1 MDATPIT
8 LDDRYKV
15 GNGRVFLTG
24 VQALTRL
31 PIIQAQRDEES
42 GLNTG
47 GFISGYRGS
56 PLGGYDGALWQA
68 QGYLD
73 EHGIKFQP
81 AINEELAATAMIGTQ
96 QVNSY
101 PDATVDGVFGIWY
114 GKGPGADRASDA
126 MKHANSIGTTPH
138 GGVLVV
144 VGDDPGAVSSAVA
157 HQCEQLLSSWLMPIL
172 YPASVHEYIDY
183 GLLGIAMSRYAGC
196 YVGFKAVS
204 ETVESAASVMVDPL
218 HPEITIP
225 DDHQLPPDG
234 VHVRWPD
241 PQLVQEARLQN
252 VKLPAVKAFARA
264 NKIDQVV
271 MGDGKAKIGIVSAGK
286 AYLDLMQALAELG
299 IDDARA
305 EELGIKV
312 YKVGL
317 VWPMEPEGLLEFAQG
332 LDEIL
337 VVEEKRAFM
346 ETQIKEVF
354 YNHPAGDRPTIIG
367 KTDEAGAALLPTTG
381 ETNPGQIARV
391 LFKRLPPDAL
401 NDNMRARMDYLDQVE
416 AQAAKPPI
424 AMRPP
429 FFCSG
434 CPHNRSTVVPEGSRA
449 LAGTGCHLM
458 AGFMGRKTDL
468 FIQMGGE
475 GVPWMGHEPF
485 CSSDHIFQNLGD
497 GTYVHSGSLA
507 LRQSIAA
514 GTNITYKILFNDAV
528 AMTGGQP
535 FEGSL
540 TVPQITQQVYHEGA
554 RRIAVLTDEPE
565 KYTSN
570 AGFAPQ
576 VSVHHRDEL
585 DAVQKELAQVK
596 GVSVIVYDQVC
607 ATEKR
612 RRRKR
617 GAYPEAAAKVYINS
631 AVCEGCGD
639 CSVQSNCISVS
650 PLETPLGR
658 KRIIDQSSCNQDFSC
673 LNGFCPSFVS
683 LKGAKLKK
691 KAPKSSDHEGPDLN
705 IAAPVRPEIDRSYG
719 IVVAGVGGT
728 GVVTIGQIIG
738 MAAHIDGLG
747 CSLLDFTGL
756 AQKGGGVLT
765 HIQISEEPDENL
777 VVRLPV
783 GGANLMIAGDMVV
796 GSGAEAL
803 SKLSPNS
810 LAVVNSKVQA
820 TAVNVMN
827 PDFQTDEDALRQAIK
842 ASVGEGEA
850 NFFNAAAIAE
860 ALTGDSVTAN
870 IFLVGYAFQKGAIP
884 VSLNA
889 LLQAIKLNGVAVEA
903 NTLCFNWGRQAAV
916 DPDSLAKLVG
926 ELDGEAKPFD
936 EPLDAVIERRS
947 KFLTDYQDEAY
958 ADRYRKLVDQV
969 SQAEQKL
976 MPGESRMTQA
986 VAKVYFRL
994 MAIKDEY
1001 EVARLFTNGDFEKEL
1016 QERFEGDFEIVFH
1029 MAPPVFTNFGRGGE
1043 KDGARPVKKAFG
1055 GMLWRGMK
1063 FLAKNKKLRGTALDI
1078 FGRTEERKTERRLIT
1093 EYEDTIQKLLAG
1105 LDKNSYE
1112 QAVEIATILEMV
1124 RGYGPVKEKTIIQA
1138 RELHDKLMNA
1148 FIAGHSPEGS
1158 QASRVAAE

>member
-8 LDDRYKV
+8 LDDRYKIAK
-15 GNGRVFLTG
+15 GRVFLTG

-31 PIIQAQRDEES
+31 PIIQAQRDKAA

-56 PLGGYDGALWQA
+56 PLGGYDGELWKA
-68 QGYLD
+68 QRHLD
-73 EHGIKFQP
+73 EHGVVFQP
-81 AINEELAATAMIGTQ
+81 AINEELAATAIIGTQ

-101 PDATVDGVFGIWY
+101 PDAAVDGVFGIWY
-114 GKGPGADRASDA
+114 GKGPGSDRASDA
-126 MKHANSIGTTPH
+126 MKHAHSIGTTPN

-172 YPASVHEYIDY
+172 YPASVHEYIEY
-183 GLLGIAMSRYAGC
+183 GLLGFAMSRYAGC

-204 ETVESAASVMVDPL
+204 ETVESAASVSVDPNQ
-218 HPEITIP
+218 PEIVIP
-225 DDHQLPPDG
+225 ANFELPPDG

-241 PQLVQEARLQN
+241 PQLVQEARLHN
-252 VKLPAVKAFARA
+252 VKLPAVKAFAKA
-264 NKIDQVV
+264 NKIDRVV
-271 MGDGKAKIGIVSAGK
+271 MGGKNAKIGIVSAGK

-299 IDDARA
+299 IDEARA

-317 VWPMEPEGLLEFAQG
+317 VWPMEPNGLEDFAEG

-346 ETQIKEVF
+346 ETQIKEFF
-354 YNHPAGDRPTIIG
+354 YNRPVNQRPRIIG
-367 KTDEAGAALLPTTG
+367 KTDENGASLLATHG
-381 ETNPGQIARV
+381 ETDPSSIARV
-391 LFKRLPPDAL
+391 LMKRLPEAARD
-401 NDNMRARMDYLDQVE
+401 DIMRTRLEFIDRVE
-416 AQAAKPPI
+416 KQAANPPL
-424 AMRPP
+424 AVRPP

-449 LAGTGCHLM
+449 YAGTGCHLM
-458 AGFMGRKTDL
+458 AGFMNRKTDL

-475 GVPWMGHEPF
+475 GVPWMGQAPF
-485 CSSDHIFQNLGD
+485 CKSDHIFQNLGD

-507 LRQSIAA
+507 IRQSIAA
-514 GTNITYKILFNDAV
+514 GVNITYKILYNDAV

-535 FEGSL
+535 FEGGV
-540 TVPQITQQVYHEGA
+540 TVPQITQQVYHEGV
-554 RRIAVLTDEPE
+554 RRIAVLTDEPD
-565 KYTSN
+565 KYPIGVN
-570 AGFAPQ
+570 FAPG
-576 VSVHHRDEL
+576 VTVHHRDEL
-585 DAVQKELAQVK
+585 DAIQQDFRQIK
-596 GVSVIVYDQVC
+596 GVTVIVYDQVC

-612 RRRKR
+612 RRRRR
-617 GAYPEAAAKVYINS
+617 GRFPEADAKIYINS

-658 KRIIDQSSCNQDFSC
+658 KRVVDQSSCNQDFSC

-683 LKGAKLKK
+683 LKGATLKK
-691 KAPKSSDHEGPDLN
+691 KNPVQSDAADPILDL
-705 IAAPVRPEIDRSYG
+705 PVPSRRQINRSYG

-783 GGANLMIAGDMVV
+783 GSADLMIAGDMVI
-796 GSGAEAL
+796 GGGAEAL
-803 SKLSPNS
+803 SKLSANS

-820 TAVNVMN
+820 TATSVMA
-827 PDFQTDEDALRQAIK
+827 PDSVIDEEALRAAI
-842 ASVGEGEA
+842 ADAVGDGEA

-889 LLQAIKLNGVAVEA
+889 LLQAIELNGVAVEA
-903 NTLCFNWGRQAAV
+903 NTRCFNWGRQAAA
-916 DPDSLAKLVG
+916 DPDTLVSVVG
-926 ELDGEAKPFD
+926 ELDGEAKPFK
-936 EPLDAVIERRS
+936 ESLDDVINRRS
-947 KFLTDYQDEAY
+947 QYLTDYQNSAY
-958 ADRYRKLVDQV
+958 ADRYRQLVGRVADA
-969 SQAEQKL
+969 AENVL
-976 MPGESRMTQA
+976 PGDTRLTEA
-986 VAKVYFRL
+986 VARVYFRL

-1001 EVARLFTNGDFEKEL
+1001 EVARLFTDGNFEKEL
-1016 QERFEGDFEIVFH
+1016 KERFEGDFTVNFH
-1029 MAPPVFTNFGRGGE
+1029 MAPPAFSWLNKGGAS
-1043 KDGARPVKKAFG
+1043 DGSRPGKKIYGPWMWTAMKLLARYKH
-1055 GMLWRGMK
+1055 
-1063 FLAKNKKLRGTALDI
+1063 LRGTALDI
-1078 FGRTEERKTERRLIT
+1078 FGRTDERRRERQLIAD
-1093 EYEDTIQKLLAG
+1093 YETAIEQLIAG
-1105 LDKNSYE
+1105 LDKNTYE
-1112 QAVEIATILEMV
+1112 QAVEIATIFETV
-1124 RGYGPVKEKTIIQA
+1124 RGYGPVKEKSITEA
-1138 RELHDKLMNA
+1138 REKHDNLLNA
-1148 FIAGHSPEGS
+1148 YVAEN
-1158 QASRVAAE
+1158 SRQDRFAAE

>member
-15 GNGRVFLTG
+15 ERGRVFLTG

-31 PIIQAQRDEES
+31 PIIQAQRDKAA

-68 QGYLD
+68 QAYLD
-73 EHGIKFQP
+73 ENRIKFQP
-81 AINEELAATAMIGTQ
+81 AINEELAATAIIGTQ
-96 QVNSY
+96 QINSY
-101 PDATVDGVFGIWY
+101 PDAAVDGVFSIWY
-114 GKGPGADRASDA
+114 GKGPGSDRASDA
-126 MKHANSIGTTPH
+126 MKHAHSIGTTPH

-172 YPASVHEYIDY
+172 YPASVHEYIEY
-183 GLLGIAMSRYAGC
+183 GLLGFAISRYAGC
-196 YVGFKAVS
+196 YIGFKAVS
-204 ETVESAASVMVDPL
+204 ETVESAASVSVDPDQPDIVI
-218 HPEITIP
+218 PE
-225 DDHQLPPDG
+225 DHELPPDG

-241 PQLVQEARLQN
+241 PQLVQEARLHD
-252 VKLPAVKAFARA
+252 VKLPAVQAFAKA
-264 NKIDQVV
+264 NKIDRTV
-271 MGDGKAKIGIVSAGK
+271 MGGEKAKIGIVSAGK

-299 IDDARA
+299 IDEARA
-305 EELGIKV
+305 EELGLSV

-317 VWPMEPEGLLEFAQG
+317 VWPMEPDGLIKFADGLEQ
-332 LDEIL
+332 IL

-346 ETQIKEVF
+346 ETQIKEIF
-354 YNHPAGDRPTIIG
+354 YNRPVSDRPVVIG
-367 KTDEAGAALLPTTG
+367 KQDETGAPLLPTHG
-381 ETNPGQIARV
+381 ETNPEMIARV
-391 LFKRLPPDAL
+391 LMARLSTADR
-401 NDNMRARMDYLDQVE
+401 DDKMQMRLHYLDQV
-416 AQAAKPPI
+416 QAKSVNPPI

-449 LAGTGCHLM
+449 FAGTGCHLM
-458 AGFMGRKTDL
+458 AGFMNRKTDL

-475 GVPWMGHEPF
+475 GVPWMGQAPF
-485 CSSDHIFQNLGD
+485 CTSDHIFQNLGD

-507 LRQSIAA
+507 IRQSIAA
-514 GTNITYKILFNDAV
+514 GVNITYKILYNDAV

-535 FEGSL
+535 FEGGV
-540 TVPQITQQVYHEGA
+540 TVPQITQQVYHEGV
-554 RRIAVLTDEPE
+554 RRIAVLTDGPD
-565 KYTSN
+565 KYPSN
-570 AGFAPQ
+570 VGFAPG
-576 VSVHHRDEL
+576 VTVHHRDKL
-585 DAVQKELAQVK
+585 DSIQQEFRRIK
-596 GVSVIVYDQVC
+596 GVTVIVYDQVC

-612 RRRKR
+612 RRRRR
-617 GAYPEAAAKVYINS
+617 GKFPEADTRIYINA

-658 KRIIDQSSCNQDFSC
+658 KRVVDQSSCNQDFSC

-683 LKGAKLKK
+683 LKGATLKK
-691 KAPKSSDHEGPDLN
+691 KSLVRTDSTDPIKDL
-705 IAAPVRPEIDRSYG
+705 PVPNRQRIDRSYG

-783 GGANLMIAGDMVV
+783 GGADLLIAGDMVV

-803 SKLSPNS
+803 AKLSPNS

-820 TAVNVMN
+820 TAESVMA
-827 PDFQTDEDALRQAIK
+827 PDSVINEAALRDAI
-842 ASVGEGEA
+842 AAAVDDGEA
-850 NFFNAAAIAE
+850 NFFNATNIAE

-889 LLQAIKLNGVAVEA
+889 LLQAIKLNGVAVQA
-903 NTLCFNWGRQAAV
+903 NTHCFNWGRQAAA
-916 DPDSLAKLVG
+916 DPETLEKVVG
-926 ELDGEAKPFD
+926 ELDGEAKPF
-936 EPLDAVIERRS
+936 EETLEEQIERRS
-947 KFLTDYQDEAY
+947 RYLTDYQNAAY
-958 ADRYRKLVDQV
+958 AQRYRQLLDTV
-969 SQAEQKL
+969 SEKEMSVTPDSNRLA
-976 MPGESRMTQA
+976 SA
-986 VAKVYFRL
+986 VARDYFRL

-1001 EVARLFTNGDFEKEL
+1001 EVARLFTNGNFEKDIK
-1016 QERFEGDFEIVFH
+1016 ERFEGEITINFH
-1029 MAPPVFTNFGRGGE
+1029 MAPPVFRWFGKGG
-1043 KDGARPVKKAFG
+1043 AA
-1055 GMLWRGMK
+1055 
-1063 FLAKNKKLRGTALDI
+1063 KKLRPDKKIYGPWIRSVMKMLSRLRTFRGTAIVL
-1078 FGRTEERKTERRLIT
+1078 FGLTDERMMERRLI
-1093 EYEDTIQKLLAG
+1093 EDYENTIKQLLAG
-1105 LDKNSYE
+1105 LDENTYD
-1112 QAVEIATILEMV
+1112 QAIDIATIYETV
-1124 RGYGPVKEKTIIQA
+1124 RGYGPVKEKSIVEA
-1138 RELHDKLMNA
+1138 REKHDKLMNA
-1148 FIAGHSPEGS
+1148 FIAGLPPEESRQSPI
-1158 QASRVAAE
+1158 AAE